1 MKKKKEIT
9 FQTQEL
15 LKFIDAS
22 PSPFHVI
29 SNLETIL
36 NQKGYI
42 ELKEDENTDIQPL
55 GKYYVNRNGSSLIAF
70 QVPAQVPDGFQMI
83 SSHSDSPSFK
93 IKEKPEMMVE
103 NAYNRLN
110 VERYGG
116 MILSTWFDRPLSVAG
131 RVSVEENGK
140 IQTKLVNVDRDLL
153 IIPNVAIHMTKDGK
167 KDAELNPQIDLIPLF
182 GGKESEKQF
191 LPMIASEAGVDA
203 EDILGYDLFLYNRQK
218 GLLMGAM
225 EEFICSPRLDDL
237 QCVYTTL
244 QGFLQAEIDRKIA
257 VYCVFDNEEV
267 GSMTKQGAES
277 TFLFDTLQ
285 EICARYKKDGNDLLQ
300 GNYRQLIK
308 NSFMLSADNA
318 HGIHPNHPEL
328 ADPTNRPILN
338 GGIVVKYHGGQK
350 YTTDAISGGIVKSLM
365 KKNDLK
371 IQTYQNR
378 SDMAG
383 GSTLGNIS
391 TTQVSVTTADVGLP
405 QLSMH
410 SAVET
415 AGEKDSRDM
424 VILAKAVYEM

>member
-1 MKKKKEIT
+1 
-9 FQTQEL
+9 
-15 LKFIDAS
+15 
-22 PSPFHVI
+22 
-29 SNLETIL
+29 
-36 NQKGYI
+36 
-42 ELKEDENTDIQPL
+42 
-55 GKYYVNRNGSSLIAF
+55 
-70 QVPAQVPDGFQMI
+70 
-83 SSHSDSPSFK
+83 
-93 IKEKPEMMVE
+93 MMVE
-103 NAYNRLN
+103 NAYNKLN

-131 RVSVEENGK
+131 RIVIEENGR
-140 IQTKLVNVDRDLL
+140 ITSKLVNIDQDLL
-153 IIPNVAIHMTKDGK
+153 LIPNVAIHMTKDGK
-167 KDAELNPQIDLIPLF
+167 KDAELNPQVDLIPLF
-182 GGKESEKQF
+182 GGKDSQNKF
-191 LPMIASEAGVDA
+191 LPMIAKQAGITA

-218 GLLMGAM
+218 GMQIGV
-225 EEFICSPRLDDL
+225 EGEFICSPRLDDI

-244 QGFLQAEIDRKIA
+244 QGFLMAEKIEKIA

-277 TFLFDTLQ
+277 TFLYDVLQ
-285 EICARYKKDGNDLLQ
+285 EICQ
-300 GNYRQLIK
+300 NYQVNGSYPLREQYRKLIK

-328 ADPTNRPILN
+328 ADPTNRPVLN
-338 GGIVVKYHGGQK
+338 GGVVIKYHGGQK
-350 YTTDAISGGIVKSLM
+350 YTTDAVSGGIVKSLM
-365 KKNDLK
+365 KKNQLA

-410 SAVET
+410 SALET

-424 VILAKAVYEM
+424 VILSKALYEMK

>member
-1 MKKKKEIT
+1 MKKIMFDTKKL
-9 FQTQEL
+9 FQ
-15 LKFIDAS
+15 FIDES
-22 PSPFHVI
+22 PSSFHVI
-29 SNLETIL
+29 SNLEKEL
-36 NQKGYI
+36 QSKGFQ
-42 ELKEDENTDIQPL
+42 ELKEEDSFQIKPE
-55 GKYYVNRNGSSLIAF
+55 GKYYITRNGSSIIAF
-70 QVPAQVPDGFQMI
+70 KMPTQIPQGFHMT

-103 NAYNRLN
+103 NAYNKLN

-131 RVSVEENGK
+131 RLVIEENGR
-140 IQTKLVNVDRDLL
+140 ITSKLVNIDQDLL
-153 IIPNVAIHMTKDGK
+153 LIPNVAIHMTKDGK
-167 KDAELNPQIDLIPLF
+167 KDAELNPQVDLIPLF
-182 GGKESEKQF
+182 GGKDSQNKF
-191 LPMIASEAGVDA
+191 LPMIAKQAGVTA

-218 GLLMGAM
+218 GMQIGA
-225 EEFICSPRLDDL
+225 EGEFICSPRLDDL

-244 QGFLQAEIDRKIA
+244 QGFLMAEKIEKIA

-277 TFLFDTLQ
+277 TFLYDVLQ
-285 EICARYKKDGNDLLQ
+285 EICQ
-300 GNYRQLIK
+300 NYQVNGSYPLRDQYRKLIK

-328 ADPTNRPILN
+328 ADPTNRPVLN
-338 GGIVVKYHGGQK
+338 GGVVIKYHGGQK
-350 YTTDAISGGIVKSLM
+350 YTTDAVSGGIVKSLM
-365 KKNDLK
+365 KKNQLA

-410 SAVET
+410 SALET

-424 VILAKAVYEM
+424 VILSKALYEMK